1 MSIVASRSG
10 RSDGEAARATPEAGE
25 AWRLI
30 FDLGTVH
37 RAHVLAAAAEHDL
50 SPPQLFLLRRLQPD
64 RPAAMSE
71 LAAFFGCDASNI
83 TGLVDRLEA
92 RGVLERR
99 VPPHDRRVK
108 QVVLTE
114 SGRRLREQA
123 LARLHAPPA
132 ALTRLSPSDQRA
144 LRDILRR
151 ALDQDPARSG
161 PDLLLDG

>member
-1 MSIVASRSG
+1 MVANTSETAEGAKSP
-10 RSDGEAARATPEAGE
+10 AAE
-25 AWRLI
+25 AWRMI

-50 SPPQLFLLRRLQPD
+50 SPPQLFLLRRLEPGV
-64 RPAAMSE
+64 PTPMSE

-99 VPPHDRRVK
+99 VPAHDRRVK
-108 QVVLTE
+108 HIVLTE
-114 SGRRLREQA
+114 AGERLREQA
-123 LARLHAPPA
+123 LAQLHVPPA
-132 ALTRLSPSDQRA
+132 ALTRLSPSDQRT

-151 ALDQDPARSG
+151 ALGA
-161 PDLLLDG
+161 

>member
-1 MSIVASRSG
+1 MVANISTTAEDST
-10 RSDGEAARATPEAGE
+10 SPAAE

-50 SPPQLFLLRRLQPD
+50 SPPQLFLLRRLEPGT
-64 RPAAMSE
+64 PTPMNE

-99 VPPHDRRVK
+99 VPAHDRRVK
-108 QVVLTE
+108 QIVLTE
-114 SGRRLREQA
+114 AGERLREQA
-123 LARLHAPPA
+123 LAQLHVAPA
-132 ALTRLSPSDQRA
+132 ALTRLSPRDQRT

-151 ALDQDPARSG
+151 ALDA
-161 PDLLLDG
+161 

>member
-1 MSIVASRSG
+1 MATTTNVPATATT
-10 RSDGEAARATPEAGE
+10 DAAAE

-50 SPPQLFLLRRLQPD
+50 SPPQLFLLRRLEPGT
-64 RPAAMSE
+64 PTPMSE

-99 VPPHDRRVK
+99 VPAHDRRVK
-108 QVVLTE
+108 QIVLTE
-114 SGRRLREQA
+114 AGEHVRALA
-123 LARLHAPPA
+123 LARLHEPPA
-132 ALTRLSPSDQRA
+132 ALERLSLRDQRE
-144 LRDILRR
+144 LRDILTR
-151 ALDQDPARSG
+151 ALKPQTIGSG
-161 PDLLLDG
+161 QQV

>member
-1 MSIVASRSG
+1 VATISNNRA
-10 RSDGEAARATPEAGE
+10 DETTAAAAE

-50 SPPQLFLLRRLQPD
+50 SPPQLFLLRRLEPGT
-64 RPAAMSE
+64 PTPMSE

-99 VPPHDRRVK
+99 VPAHDRRVK
-108 QVVLTE
+108 QIVLTDA
-114 SGRRLREQA
+114 GKRLREQA
-123 LARLHAPPA
+123 LERLHVPPE
-132 ALTRLSPSDQRA
+132 ALARLSPRDQRE

-151 ALDQDPARSG
+151 AIGSGLPAR
-161 PDLLLDG
+161 PDFEGGSDQKV